1 MKYKLMYTA
10 GAKKDLRNIF
20 RYISE
25 ELLAPENAAGQTD
38 RIMAAIR
45 KLDTMPNRNRLYEEE
60 PWHSRGLRFFPV
72 DNYLVFYK
80 TDDETETVYVVRIM
94 YGGRDVHKQ
103 LSPTED
109 VSVRLTLNPILPKL
123 VSDNCQLVL

>member
-1 MKYKLMYTA
+1 MKYKVMYTA

-25 ELLAPENAAGQTD
+25 ELLAPENAAGQTE
-38 RIMAAIR
+38 RI
-45 KLDTMPNRNRLYEEE
+45 MPNRNRLYEEE

-80 TDDETETVYVVRIM
+80 TDDETEIVYVVRIM

-103 LSPTED
+103 LSQTED
-109 VSVRLTLNPILPKL
+109 VSVN
-123 VSDNCQLVL
+123 

>member
-1 MKYKLMYTA
+1 MKYKVMYTA
-10 GAKKDLRNIF
+10 RAKKDLRNIF

-25 ELLAPENAAGQTD
+25 ELLAPENATGQTE
-38 RIMAAIR
+38 RIMTAIR

-60 PWHSRGLRFFPV
+60 PWYSRGLRFFPV

-94 YGGRDVHKQ
+94 YGGRDIHKQ
-103 LSPTED
+103 LSQTED
-109 VSVRLTLNPILPKL
+109 VSE
-123 VSDNCQLVL
+123 D